1 MDVPMLILLGSAVFS
16 ASCLQS
22 ATGIGYGVIAGPIF
36 LVVLNGIEAF
46 QISTIHNFC
55 IALILLPMFW
65 GQINRKLLCG
75 LVVGSFGGIPFG
87 FYLQTTVDIVL
98 LKIAA
103 SLMVGFV
110 TVALILDIRKA
121 TPLSGITKKTPFE
134 NIGVGSL
141 SGLMGGMLAM
151 PGPLAATWMS
161 IRGVNKS
168 EVRATV
174 LAFFIFAYGAN
185 IMLYASVTGFSA
197 GVLSLSLW
205 LLPPLV
211 LGIVAGNGLS
221 NRYSEQT
228 FRYMLLLIL
237 ILTMVLLVADWGR
250 SL

>member
-1 MDVPMLILLGSAVFS
+1 MDVPMLILLGSAVFG

-110 TVALILDIRKA
+110 TVVLILGHTHGDA
-121 TPLSGITKKTPFE
+121 MEWHHKKNSFRE
-134 NIGVGSL
+134 YWCWQFVWIDGRNACDARAVGSNL
-141 SGLMGGMLAM
+141 DVDQGGQQ
-151 PGPLAATWMS
+151 
-161 IRGVNKS
+161 
-168 EVRATV
+168 E
-174 LAFFIFAYGAN
+174 
-185 IMLYASVTGFSA
+185 
-197 GVLSLSLW
+197 
-205 LLPPLV
+205 
-211 LGIVAGNGLS
+211 
-221 NRYSEQT
+221 
-228 FRYMLLLIL
+228 
-237 ILTMVLLVADWGR
+237 
-250 SL
+250 

>member
-1 MDVPMLILLGSAVFS
+1 MDVPMLILLGSAVFG

-22 ATGIGYGVIAGPIF
+22 ATGIGSGVIAGPIF
-36 LVVLNGIEAF
+36 LVILNGIEAF

-65 GQINRKLLCG
+65 GQINRKLLCW

-161 IRGVNKS
+161 IRGVSKS

-174 LAFFIFAYGAN
+174 LAFFLFAYGAN
-185 IMLYASVTGFSA
+185 IMLYASAIGVSA
-197 GVLSLSLW
+197 DVLSLSLW

-221 NRYSEQT
+221 NWYSEQT

>member
-1 MDVPMLILLGSAVFS
+1 MDVPMLILLGSAVFG

-36 LVVLNGIEAF
+36 LVILNGIEAF

-65 GQINRKLLCG
+65 GQINRKLLCW

-121 TPLSGITKKTPFE
+121 TPLSGIAKKTPFE

-185 IMLYASVTGFSA
+185 IMLYASAIGFSA
-197 GVLSLSLW
+197 DVLSLSLW

-221 NRYSEQT
+221 NRYSEHT

>member
-1 MDVPMLILLGSAVFS
+1 MDVLMLILLGSAVFG

-36 LVVLNGIEAF
+36 LVFLNGIEAF

-121 TPLSGITKKTPFE
+121 TLWSGITKKTPFE
-134 NIGVGSL
+134 NIGVGGL

-174 LAFFIFAYGAN
+174 LAFFLFAYGAN
-185 IMLYASVTGFSA
+185 IMLYASAIGVSA
-197 GVLSLSLW
+197 DVLSLSLW

-228 FRYMLLLIL
+228 FRYLLLLIL

>member
-36 LVVLNGIEAF
+36 LVFLNGIEAF

-121 TPLSGITKKTPFE
+121 ALWSGITKKTPFE
-134 NIGVGSL
+134 NIGVGGL

>member
-1 MDVPMLILLGSAVFS
+1 MDVPMLILLGSAVFG

-121 TPLSGITKKTPFE
+121 TPWSGITKKTPFE
-134 NIGVGSL
+134 NIGVGGL

-174 LAFFIFAYGAN
+174 LAFFLFAYGAN
-185 IMLYASVTGFSA
+185 IMLYASAIGFSSD
-197 GVLSLSLW
+197 VLSLSLW
-205 LLPPLV
+205 LIGPLV

-228 FRYMLLLIL
+228 FRYLLLLIL

>member
-1 MDVPMLILLGSAVFS
+1 MDVPMLIVLGSAVFG
-16 ASCLQS
+16 AACLQS

-36 LVVLNGIEAF
+36 LVILNGIEAF

-55 IALILLPMFW
+55 IELILLPMFW
-65 GQINRKLLCG
+65 GQINRKLLCW

-185 IMLYASVTGFSA
+185 IMLYASAIGFSA
-197 GVLSLSLW
+197 DVLSLSLW

-221 NRYSEQT
+221 NRYSEHT

>member
-1 MDVPMLILLGSAVFS
+1 MDVPMLILLGSAVFG

-36 LVVLNGIEAF
+36 LVILNGIEAF

-65 GQINRKLLCG
+65 GQINRKLLCW

-161 IRGVNKS
+161 IRGVSKS

-174 LAFFIFAYGAN
+174 LAFFLFAYGAN
-185 IMLYASVTGFSA
+185 IMLYTSVIGVSA
-197 GVLSLSLW
+197 DVLSLSLW

-221 NRYSEQT
+221 NWYSEQT

>member
-1 MDVPMLILLGSAVFS
+1 MDVLMLILLGSAVFG

-36 LVVLNGIEAF
+36 LVILNGIEAF

-121 TPLSGITKKTPFE
+121 TLWSGITKKTPFE

-161 IRGVNKS
+161 IRGVSKR

-185 IMLYASVTGFSA
+185 IMLYASAIGFSA

-205 LLPPLV
+205 LIPPLV
-211 LGIVAGNGLS
+211 LGIVVGNGLS

>member
-1 MDVPMLILLGSAVFS
+1 MDVPMLILLGSAVFG

-36 LVVLNGIEAF
+36 LVILNGIEAF

-65 GQINRKLLCG
+65 GQINRKLLCW

-185 IMLYASVTGFSA
+185 IMLYASAIGFSA
-197 GVLSLSLW
+197 EVISLSLW

-221 NRYSEQT
+221 YRYSEQT

>member
-1 MDVPMLILLGSAVFS
+1 MDVPMLILLGSAVFG

-75 LVVGSFGGIPFG
+75 LIVGSFGGIPFG

-121 TPLSGITKKTPFE
+121 TPWSSITKKTPFE

-174 LAFFIFAYGAN
+174 LAFFLFAYGAN
-185 IMLYASVTGFSA
+185 IMLYASAIGFSSD
-197 GVLSLSLW
+197 VLSLSLW
-205 LLPPLV
+205 LIGPLV

-228 FRYMLLLIL
+228 FRYLLLLIL

>member
-1 MDVPMLILLGSAVFS
+1 MDVPMLILLGSAVFG

-75 LVVGSFGGIPFG
+75 LVVGSLGGIPFG
-87 FYLQTTVDIVL
+87 FYLQTTVDIIL

-161 IRGVNKS
+161 IRGVKKG

>member
-1 MDVPMLILLGSAVFS
+1 MDVPMLILLGSAVFG

-110 TVALILDIRKA
+110 TAVLIWDIRTA
-121 TPLSGITKKTPFE
+121 TPWSGVTKKTLFE
-134 NIGVGSL
+134 NIGIGSL

-161 IRGVNKS
+161 IRGVKKG

>member
-36 LVVLNGIEAF
+36 LVFLNGIEAF

>member
-1 MDVPMLILLGSAVFS
+1 MDVPMLILLGSAVFG

-65 GQINRKLLCG
+65 GQINRKLLCW

-161 IRGVNKS
+161 IRGGKKG

>member
-1 MDVPMLILLGSAVFS
+1 MDVPMLILLGSAVFG

-75 LVVGSFGGIPFG
+75 LIVGSCGGIPFG

-110 TVALILDIRKA
+110 TVALIWDIRMA
-121 TPLSGITKKTPFE
+121 TPWSGVTKKTPIE

-174 LAFFIFAYGAN
+174 LAFFLFAYGAN
-185 IMLYASVTGFSA
+185 IMLYASAIGFSSD
-197 GVLSLSLW
+197 VLSLSLW
-205 LLPPLV
+205 LIGPLV

-228 FRYMLLLIL
+228 FRYLLLLIL

>member
-1 MDVPMLILLGSAVFS
+1 MLILLGSAVFG

-36 LVVLNGIEAF
+36 LVFLNGIEAF

-121 TPLSGITKKTPFE
+121 TLWSGITKKTPFE
-134 NIGVGSL
+134 NIGVGGL

-174 LAFFIFAYGAN
+174 LAFFLFAYGAN
-185 IMLYASVTGFSA
+185 IMLYASAIGVSA
-197 GVLSLSLW
+197 DVLSLSLW

-228 FRYMLLLIL
+228 FRYLLLLIL